1 MAIDAT
7 IKLFVDT
14 TETPPYYWVEVSSDY
29 DLDVAAY
36 KHAGNAAFVKAT
48 NSEGNYDL
56 ELYLQ
61 VCPSAQQPDHPVV
74 HNVMLGNLPTT
85 GDECG
90 IDIDVTLGGQRQGG
104 GHPKL
109 IGATQT
115 SKPVPQVRA

>member
-14 TETPPYYWVEVSSDY
+14 TDSPPYYWVEVSSDY

-36 KHAGNAAFVKAT
+36 KHAGNAAFVNAT
-48 NSEGNYDL
+48 NSEGNYHL

-74 HNVMLGNLPTT
+74 HNVTLGNLTST
-85 GDECG
+85 GANCA
-90 IDIDVTLGGQRQGG
+90 IDIDVTLGGERQGG

-109 IGATQT
+109 IGATQ
-115 SKPVPQVRA
+115 SEKPVLQAKA